1 VSEPVVEP
9 EFDAAD
15 YPWLAFAIR
24 RLRRDRTLMLPRG
37 ARDQLAN
44 LDERLVRA
52 AVAAQ
57 VGTVSAPPA
66 AIARAG
72 PPGSVSAI
80 TVAEKAAAMGCST
93 SYVRRLI
100 RDKRLPARWTSAGW
114 LIEVQGEDEAAS

>member
-1 VSEPVVEP
+1 VVSGEA

-15 YPWLAFAIR
+15 WPLLAFAVR
-24 RLRRDRTLMLPRG
+24 RLRRDRELMLPRG
-37 ARDQLAN
+37 VRDRLAG

-57 VGTVSAPPA
+57 VGTVGAPPA

-72 PPGSVSAI
+72 PPGSL

-100 RDKRLPARWTSAGW
+100 RDKRLPARWTAAGW
-114 LIEVQGEDEAAS
+114 LIAVPDAEPDSAAS